1 MNVEKINELFER
13 DLVVINMGLEV
24 FSENLKKEE
33 VKVLQMDWRPP
44 AGGNE
49 KLAALLSK
57 LGR

>member
-1 MNVEKINELFER
+1 MNVEKINELFDR

-33 VKVLQMDWRPP
+33 VSVLQMDWRPP

-49 KLAALLSK
+49 KLTALLSK